1 MMTGD
6 FTRERDA
13 VFPLGEL
20 LQSLKARVDGGKI
33 YELDASK
40 AAAEAFSD
48 SIAANLLML
57 GYAYQLGGLPLPSR
71 AIEHAI
77 EINGRAIEMNL
88 SAFRL
93 GRAAAARPHDFR
105 KILQPDEFRAV
116 GDDEPLEEIVK
127 RGEIFLS
134 RYQDSRYGQRYRK
147 LVERVAGAEATNGVT
162 SDNLSRTVA
171 RVYWRLLAYKDE
183 YEVARLFVSNGFRE
197 KLAKTFEPGYRLRF
211 HLAPPIFSQTDP
223 VTQRPRK
230 REFGPWM
237 MYIFRILSVCRRF
250 RATWFDP
257 FGRSADRQLE
267 RQLIREY
274 ESTIEVILDGLCPD
288 NLETA
293 IEIAAL
299 PLEIRGYGPL
309 KAAAAKV
316 AARKEETLLKKF
328 STYGR
333 PQQLAAG

>member
-1 MMTGD
+1 VFDVVTAAAIPTLRKLQSDTLVVINTHQMMAGD

-20 LQSLKARVDGGKI
+20 LQSLKVRVDGGKI

-105 KILQPDEFRAV
+105 KLLRPDEFRAV

-134 RYQDSRYGQRYRK
+134 GIA
-147 LVERVAGAEATNGVT
+147 V
-162 SDNLSRTVA
+162 
-171 RVYWRLLAYKDE
+171 
-183 YEVARLFVSNGFRE
+183 
-197 KLAKTFEPGYRLRF
+197 
-211 HLAPPIFSQTDP
+211 H
-223 VTQRPRK
+223 
-230 REFGPWM
+230 
-237 MYIFRILSVCRRF
+237 ILS
-250 RATWFDP
+250 
-257 FGRSADRQLE
+257 
-267 RQLIREY
+267 
-274 ESTIEVILDGLCPD
+274 PD
-288 NLETA
+288 T
-293 IEIAAL
+293 
-299 PLEIRGYGPL
+299 
-309 KAAAAKV
+309 
-316 AARKEETLLKKF
+316 
-328 STYGR
+328 
-333 PQQLAAG
+333 